1 MLEILS
7 IILTIIY
14 VIWITRLINFGIE
27 TAKRIALASE
37 VSAENLAILVRNT
50 GETPLTLPTVTL
62 QQVAAKRRRF
72 AVCRRQDGFFG
83 PKFTYLYENGRIKLF
98 DALAEAENIA
108 KQQPIED
115 NKVSWF
121 ATAHQ

>member
-50 GETPLTLPTVTL
+50 GETPLTLPTVT
-62 QQVAAKRRRF
+62 
-72 AVCRRQDGFFG
+72 
-83 PKFTYLYENGRIKLF
+83 
-98 DALAEAENIA
+98 
-108 KQQPIED
+108 
-115 NKVSWF
+115 
-121 ATAHQ
+121 